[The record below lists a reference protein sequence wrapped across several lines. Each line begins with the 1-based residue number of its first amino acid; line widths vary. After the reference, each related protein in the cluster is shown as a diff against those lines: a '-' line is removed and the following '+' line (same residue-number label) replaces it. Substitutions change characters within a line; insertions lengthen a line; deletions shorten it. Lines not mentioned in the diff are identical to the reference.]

1 MANPDW
7 LWMEFSRLFS
17 RYISGKITK
26 EKFELAWKTA
36 LKKKGVTPEQFSTK
50 HGGTR

>member
-1 MANPDW
+1 MAKPDW

-17 RYISGKITK
+17 RYISGKISK

-36 LKKKGVTPEQFSTK
+36 LKKKGVTQEQFSAK
-50 HGGTR
+50 YGGAR